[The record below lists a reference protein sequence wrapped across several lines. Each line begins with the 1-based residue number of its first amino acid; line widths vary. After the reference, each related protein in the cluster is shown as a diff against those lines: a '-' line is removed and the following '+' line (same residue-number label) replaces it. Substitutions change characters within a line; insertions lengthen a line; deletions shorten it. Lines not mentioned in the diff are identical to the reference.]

1 MSWKKVFI
9 ISDNWTASVSRW
21 SNSLGSYPSLI
32 GDHSIAKKGEWWHSP
47 RQKESMICKKY
58 DTAVPLIILTI
69 IADMAT
75 RTANDRTTYPLWII
89 TLTTSILGLFS
100 IYFQRY
106 SHNTRY
112 NNNSSNIRYMI
123 STILIFIIYGFKNL
137 VLINSWKT
145 WNIHRRNSLF

>member
-1 MSWKKVFI
+1 MTF
-9 ISDNWTASVSRW
+9 RW
-21 SNSLGSYPSLI
+21 SWMAATHMLQRYVDDPKVVSPGMKTLELDQDNRHLLPQ
-32 GDHSIAKKGEWWHSP
+32 WHP
-47 RQKESMICKKY
+47 YI
-58 DTAVPLIILTI
+58 
-69 IADMAT
+69 
-75 RTANDRTTYPLWII
+75 NDYIEDNGWYGYKDYPLWII
-89 TLTTSILGLFS
+89 TLKNNTTSILGLFS

-112 NNNSSNIRYMI
+112 NNNSSNVRYMI

>member
-1 MSWKKVFI
+1 MV
-9 ISDNWTASVSRW
+9 
-21 SNSLGSYPSLI
+21 
-32 GDHSIAKKGEWWHSP
+32 
-47 RQKESMICKKY
+47 
-58 DTAVPLIILTI
+58 
-69 IADMAT
+69 DMAT
-75 RTANDRTTYPLWII
+75 RTAIDVPLWII
-89 TLTTSILGLFS
+89 TLKNNTTSILGLFS